1 MALFEELKRR
11 KVFKVG
17 GAYVVLAWLAVQV
30 ASIVLPTFEA
40 PLWVLRVVILLLA
53 LGFPIAVV
61 MAWLLEATP
70 EGLKVEPAGVGNKRV
85 IGAAAAVAGLAVL
98 WYFVG
103 QPAVRN
109 GAAPAAR
116 EPPAET
122 AAAAETAPAAPKVSR
137 NSIAVLAFA
146 DMSAD
151 GKSEY
156 LGDGIAE
163 EILNALAKVDGLKVA
178 GRTSSFHYKGRNED
192 LREIGKALGVANVL
206 EGSVRR
212 QGDQVRI
219 TAQLVRADD
228 GFHLWSET
236 FPGTMDDVFAL
247 QERIA
252 REVAGKLQV
261 VLSGEQSKQLVKA
274 GTSNPDAYA
283 LYLQASLIFNR
294 RQGPRMPEGRKMLE
308 QAIALD
314 PKYARAWARLASM
327 HVISPNYRTIA
338 PATMLASVQDAAR
351 HASELDPMLGEPHA
365 ATALALVTLR
375 RYREGL
381 AEFDKALQ
389 LEPDDITANVW
400 KGIALAQLGYRKE
413 GNQSLDRA
421 LEIDP
426 MLPIALLWRGMSH
439 AASGELDVADRQL
452 QLAEE
457 SNLAFVGL
465 GRSQVAL
472 LRGDASA
479 SAEQF
484 LRAFRV
490 LARDFDDDTLA
501 VFGRACTGD
510 AAARP
515 EARARVERYLDTKPR
530 PLNAASVYVLFCVGE
545 EARGLE
551 LYSQEATSNDA
562 LVAGA
567 LFRGLWPKV
576 FALDSFPEAARRI
589 GWAEFWEAKG
599 APDRCRKAANGD
611 WHCS

>member
-1 MALFEELKRR
+1 MALLEELKRR

-40 PLWVLRVVILLLA
+40 PLWVLRVLILLLA

-70 EGLKVEPAGVGNKRV
+70 DGVKVEPAGAGNKPV
-85 IGAAAAVAGLAVL
+85 IGAAVAIAGLAVL

-103 QPAVRN
+103 QPAVRG
-109 GAAPAAR
+109 GANAKPAQAAGAKPQAR
-116 EPPAET
+116 EPE
-122 AAAAETAPAAPKVSR
+122 VSQR
-137 NSIAVLAFA
+137 SIAVLAFT

-163 EILNALAKVDGLKVA
+163 EILNSLAKIDGLKVA

-192 LREIGKALGVANVL
+192 LREIGRALGVANVL

-219 TAQLVRADD
+219 TAQLVRTSD

-247 QERIA
+247 QDNIA
-252 REVAGKLQV
+252 KGVADQLKL

-274 GTSNPDAYA
+274 GTTNAEAYS

-294 RQGPRMPEGRKMLE
+294 RNGPRMPEGRKMLE

-327 HVISPNYRTIA
+327 HVISPNYATIA
-338 PATMLASVQDAAR
+338 PDKMLASVKDAAE
-351 HASELDPMLGEPHA
+351 HASAIDPQLGEPHA
-365 ATALALVTLR
+365 ATGLAYVTLR
-375 RYREGL
+375 QYPEGL
-381 AEFDKALQ
+381 AEFEKALK

-400 KGIALAQLGYRKE
+400 YGIALVQLGYRKE
-413 GNQSLDRA
+413 GDAALDRA
-421 LEIDP
+421 LELDP

-439 AASGELDVADRQL
+439 AAVGEMEEAQRKLD
-452 QLAEE
+452 LAEE

-465 GRSQVAL
+465 GQSQVAL
-472 LRGDASA
+472 LRGDRKV

-484 LRAFRV
+484 GRAFRV
-490 LARDFDDDTLA
+490 LGGDLPDETIQLFA
-501 VFGRACTGD
+501 RACTGD
-510 AAARP
+510 DSARP
-515 EARARVERYLDTKPR
+515 EVQARIDRYLATDPA
-530 PLNAASVYVLFCVGE
+530 PLTAAMVYAQFCVGDYK
-545 EARGLE
+545 RGLD
-551 LYSQEATSNDA
+551 LFARAATSNDA
-562 LVAGA
+562 MVAGA
-567 LFRGLWPKV
+567 FFRGLWPG
-576 FALDSFPEAARRI
+576 ALEEPSFPEAARRI
-589 GWAEFWEAKG
+589 GWAQLWDQRG
-599 APDRCRKAANGD
+599 PPDLCSKAANGD
-611 WHCS
+611 WRCKK

>member
-1 MALFEELKRR
+1 
-11 KVFKVG
+11 
-17 GAYVVLAWLAVQV
+17 
-30 ASIVLPTFEA
+30 
-40 PLWVLRVVILLLA
+40 VVILLLA

-122 AAAAETAPAAPKVSR
+122 AAAPAPAAPKVSR

-365 ATALALVTLR
+365 ATGLALVTLR